1 MDEFLKLRSLEMFV
15 VAGVRKP
22 LQHAHWKRL
31 EEWVREK
38 RRVDKRVFFV
48 EVPAMDIQAE
58 WEEEMRGGESIWDR
72 AFRYTTKWEARER
85 AEAARVRIFAWIQ
98 SFNVCLF
105 CQPSLRHYKWQMAAV
120 WRYGDSAEM

>member
-1 MDEFLKLRSLEMFV
+1 MFV

-58 WEEEMRGGESIWDR
+58 WEEEIRGEESIWDR
-72 AFRYTTKWEARER
+72 AFRYTTGRLENEQRPHAITSGKWR
-85 AEAARVRIFAWIQ
+85 
-98 SFNVCLF
+98 
-105 CQPSLRHYKWQMAAV
+105 
-120 WRYGDSAEM
+120 RYGGMAIPQKCSLISRKHIGFEIVGEVSRYSQY